1 MDPLSPLPII
11 AVLIVLVAVIMLVLM
26 WKRKWKTRVDYRNY
40 FIMGILWIALGV
52 TMSLIFENPAG
63 YVFLVMGL
71 VYFGIGYKNRGTW
84 GIPQE
89 VDPAEQKRLI
99 LGIAVGVILF
109 VLGFMILLFFF

>member
-40 FIMGILWIALGV
+40 FIMGIIWIATGV
-52 TMSLIFENPAG
+52 AMSLLFENPVG